1 MAAKFVTYANGGILS
16 VKAVAEN
23 TAAATSN
30 VNGIGAKSSREML
43 SRRIGAQRAELQPAA
58 GLCRRW
64 HMGC

>member
-16 VKAVAEN
+16 VKVVAEN

-43 SRRIGAQRAELQPAA
+43 SRRIGRPT
-58 GLCRRW
+58 R
-64 HMGC
+64 